1 MFRKTDQ
8 ETRDAVAW
16 TRLEMLHLAGR
27 SADAIAAGEGLTPG
41 WVREKLRRLAR
52 EPEAVRRRRFE
63 AVRRAEAA
71 RVDALI
77 IEGDYAR
84 AGQLAR
90 TLTAQ
95 NALLARENRMNGTG
109 KQDRNEADD
118 GKLDDSPERLAERRV
133 ELCRKLV
140 RAAEARGDVER
151 GTWERLSAA
160 AAGGS
165 PV

>member
-8 ETRDAVAW
+8 ETRNALAW
-16 TRLEMLHLAGR
+16 TRLEMLHLAGK
-27 SADAIAAGEGLTPG
+27 SVAAIAADEGLTVD
-41 WVREKLRRLAR
+41 WVRQKLRRLAR
-52 EPEAVRRRRFE
+52 EPERLRQRRFD
-63 AVRRAEAA
+63 AARAAESA

-77 IEGDYAR
+77 IEGDYVK

-90 TLTAQ
+90 TLTAH
-95 NALLARENRMNGTG
+95 NALLARETRMQATD
-109 KQDRNEADD
+109 KQDRDDADD
-118 GKLDDSPERLAERRV
+118 GNLDDSPEQLARRRV

-151 GTWERLSAA
+151 GTWERISTA